1 MSGGHYDNHFPTAI
15 QSLGVNHILPM
26 TDSLSRSPYTIY
38 EVARA
43 STSVAA
49 GTDLVDEKDP
59 MFLKEKIISE
69 DDIRDLKQ
77 YVEWYFAG
85 CCIIVNFDSM
95 FLLRRRKGKKLANFY
110 KKQNSRIND
119 LLKPMSAHTSDASQ
133 EKANAALRVRIA
145 IHASFIAN
153 CCLAVLQLYAA
164 ISSGSLAL
172 FASCVDAGG

>member
-38 EVARA
+38 EVERA

-59 MFLKEKIISE
+59 MFLKEKIINE